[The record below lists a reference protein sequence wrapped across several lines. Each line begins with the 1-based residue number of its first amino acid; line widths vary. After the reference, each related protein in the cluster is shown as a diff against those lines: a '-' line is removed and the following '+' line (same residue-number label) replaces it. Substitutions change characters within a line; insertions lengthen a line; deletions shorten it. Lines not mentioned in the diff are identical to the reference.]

1 MLKCFSHTRFLGQW
15 EDNKMC
21 EGIVILL
28 NAIII
33 PQSLGRAITSEEMNS
48 DFIFYMFSQ
57 EVSYEWFPLS
67 FAETKKIR
75 ICHGRK
81 ENMIIIRFE
90 YIILNIIRGSIFIKS
105 FLDTLTTRWYNIDGV
120 HPAFW
125 IKPRH
130 YRLEDKC
137 FLKKKGND
145 LSAFAKSFS
154 ILFDIHV

>member
-1 MLKCFSHTRFLGQW
+1 
-15 EDNKMC
+15 MC

-33 PQSLGRAITSEEMNS
+33 PQSLDSHTLKEMNS

-57 EVSYEWFPLS
+57 EVWYEWFPLS

-90 YIILNIIRGSIFIKS
+90 YIILNIIRGMYSHNIKSIFIKS
-105 FLDTLTTRWYNIDGV
+105 FIRNLTTRWYHIDGV
-120 HPAFW
+120 QPSFW

-130 YRLEDKC
+130 YRMEDKC
-137 FLKKKGND
+137 FLKRKGND
-145 LSAFAKSFS
+145 LSVFAKSLS
-154 ILFDIHV
+154 ILFDVYA

>member
-33 PQSLGRAITSEEMNS
+33 PQSLDSHTLKEMNS

-57 EVSYEWFPLS
+57 EVWYEWFPLS

-75 ICHGRK
+75 ICHDRK

-90 YIILNIIRGSIFIKS
+90 YIILNIIRGIFIKS

-125 IKPRH
+125 IRLRH